1 MQNNAAEIMALE
13 PARLI
18 QILGNP
24 EATVFAK
31 AKACQR
37 LAVIGTKEAVPALAA
52 LLAHPQ
58 LGHYARFGL
67 EPVPDPSV
75 DAALRDALGKLKG
88 RPLVGV
94 INSIGVRKDAQSLDP
109 LAKLLDEGDAEVAQ
123 AAAAALGRIS
133 GPQAAKKLRKALGR
147 AQAPL
152 RPALAHAALI
162 CAEGLL
168 AQGQRKPALAL
179 YSALRRPGL
188 PQPVRTAATL
198 ARQ

>member
-13 PARLI
+13 PAKLI
-18 QILGNP
+18 EILRNP

-37 LAVIGTKEAVPALAA
+37 LAAIGTKEAVPALAA
-52 LLAHPQ
+52 LLTHPQ

-67 EPVPDPSV
+67 EPIPDPSV
-75 DAALRDALGKLKG
+75 DDALRTALGKLKG

-94 INSIGVRKDAQSLDP
+94 VNSIGLRKDPKSLDA

-147 AQAPL
+147 ARAPL
-152 RPALAHAALI
+152 RPAVAHAALI

-179 YSALRRPGL
+179 YNALRRPGL
-188 PQPVRTAATL
+188 PQPVRAAAAL
-198 ARQ
+198 ARR